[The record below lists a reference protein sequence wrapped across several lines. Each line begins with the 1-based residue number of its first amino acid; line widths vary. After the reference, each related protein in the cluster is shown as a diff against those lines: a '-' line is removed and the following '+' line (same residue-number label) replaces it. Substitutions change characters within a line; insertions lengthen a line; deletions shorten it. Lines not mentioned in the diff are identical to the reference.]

1 MIEKSAP
8 PQAHIETRVAQVGR
22 DASLSQGMVNIP
34 PYRGS
39 TVLFKTVAELEKASG
54 HRAYGRWGT
63 PTNRALEAALAD
75 LEGGANAMLTP
86 SGLSAIT
93 TALMASVKPGDHILV
108 TDSVYPPTRAFC
120 ATILKSF
127 GVSTTF
133 YPPLIGAG
141 IKDLIQPNTTVVFT
155 ESPGSGTFEVQ
166 DIPAIC
172 TAAHAAGARVLMD
185 NTWATALYFPALQ
198 HGVDLSIHSLT
209 KYVVGHSDAL
219 LGVIVARD
227 RDIYRQVRGFH
238 GGLGLTVSSDDAYLG
253 LRGLRT
259 LPARLRQHQ
268 EGALQV
274 AQWLQ
279 QHPLVREVLYP
290 ALPGAQGHALWK
302 RDFNGASGLFG
313 VVLKPASSAAI
324 AAMLDGMQHF
334 GMGFSWGGFESLILH
349 VKPGAYRIS
358 SPVAQGDVCLRL
370 HVGLEHPQDLI
381 LDLEAGLNRLQ
392 TCTD

>member
-1 MIEKSAP
+1 MTEKLAASR
-8 PQAHIETRVAQVGR
+8 PQVETRVAQVGR
-22 DASLSQGMVNIP
+22 DVSLSQGMVNIP

-39 TVLFKTVAELEKASG
+39 TLLFKTMAELEKASG

-75 LEGGANAMLTP
+75 LEDGANAMLTP

-93 TALMASVKPGDHILV
+93 TALLACVKPGDHILV

-120 ATILKSF
+120 STILKAF
-127 GVSTTF
+127 GVTTTF

-141 IKDLIQPNTTVVFT
+141 IKDLFQENTTVVFT

-172 TAAHAAGARVLMD
+172 AAAHAIGARVLMD
-185 NTWATALYFPALQ
+185 NTWATALYFPALK

-219 LGVIVARD
+219 LGVIVARE
-227 RDIYRQVRGFH
+227 RDLYRHVRAFH
-238 GGLGLTVSSDDAYLG
+238 GALGITVSSDDAYLG

-268 EGALQV
+268 EAALEV
-274 AQWLQ
+274 ARWLK
-279 QHPLVREVLYP
+279 QHPLVRDVLYP
-290 ALPGAQGHALWK
+290 ALPGAPGHELWK

-313 VVLKPASSAAI
+313 VVLKPASNTAVAT
-324 AAMLDGMQHF
+324 MLDGMQHF

-349 VKPGAYRIS
+349 VKPAAYRIS
-358 SPVAQGDVCLRL
+358 SPVMDGDVCLRL

-381 LDLEAGLNRLQ
+381 SDLEAGLRRLQ
-392 TCTD
+392 TCID